1 MLTFAPVKF
10 NLEIMKKI
18 FCAAVIAVC
27 GIANAQS
34 DAFKGNGDTRYQIGA
49 NIQDGGTGIMTSLD
63 YGLGESFSIGA
74 QAGYLL
80 GAKEIGD
87 FGKPSFGDRFDIK
100 ARFNANLGSV
110 LGLPEN
116 IDVYPGLNLG
126 LKNFGGHLGARVFFD
141 KGFGLFAEAQLPFAK
156 YNDNDKVYQNLNN
169 QFQMNVG
176 VSFDISNK

>member
-10 NLEIMKKI
+10 NIEIMKKI
-18 FCAAVIAVC
+18 FLSAMIAVG

-34 DAFKGNGDTRYQIGA
+34 DAFKGTGDARYQIGA

-156 YNDNDKVYQNLNN
+156 YNDKDKVYRNLNN

>member
-1 MLTFAPVKF
+1 MFTFAPVNF
-10 NLEIMKKI
+10 NIEIMKKI
-18 FCAAVIAVC
+18 FLAAAMAVF
-27 GIANAQS
+27 GFANAQS
-34 DAFKGNGDTRYQIGA
+34 DAFKGAGDVRYQIGA
-49 NIQDGGTGIMTSLD
+49 NLQKGGTGIMTSLD
-63 YGLGESFSIGA
+63 FGLGESFSLGA

-80 GAKEIGD
+80 GADEIDG
-87 FGKPSFGDRFDIK
+87 FKKPSFGDRFDLK

-126 LKNFGGHLGARVFFD
+126 LKNFGGHLGARVFFT

-156 YNDNDKVYQNLNN
+156 YSDNDKAYKNLNN

-176 VSFDISNK
+176 VSFDLTK

>member
-1 MLTFAPVKF
+1 M
-10 NLEIMKKI
+10 
-18 FCAAVIAVC
+18 IAVF

-34 DAFKGNGDTRYQIGA
+34 DAFKGAGDTRFQIGA
-49 NIQDGGTGIMTSLD
+49 NIQDGGTGIMTSAD
-63 YGLGESFSIGA
+63 FGLGESFSIGA

-80 GAKEIGD
+80 GAKEIEGFD
-87 FGKPSFGDRFDIK
+87 KPSFGDRFDIK

-110 LGLPEN
+110 LGLPQN

-141 KGFGLFAEAQLPFAK
+141 KGFGLFAEAQVPFAK
-156 YNDNDKVYQNLNN
+156 YNDNDKVYKNLNN

-176 VSFDISNK
+176 VSFDLSK